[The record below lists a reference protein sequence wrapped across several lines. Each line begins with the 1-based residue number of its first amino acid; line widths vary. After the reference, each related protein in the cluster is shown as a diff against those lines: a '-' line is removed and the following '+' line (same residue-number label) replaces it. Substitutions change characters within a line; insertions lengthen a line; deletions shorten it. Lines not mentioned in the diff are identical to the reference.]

1 VLRVLRLLTS
11 LIGLGVLALCAAAP
25 ATFAKGGKSSA
36 SGPGT
41 DVNRSSIYGLA
52 PSAYHSA
59 GFAGSGFRSMRTY
72 NGHIRGSAFT
82 GTAGGTSWHRA
93 AGFNYLLSG
102 FHSKAF
108 NAAQLNAESDG
119 MRKAVH
125 ANKLASSQTA
135 SSIKKVSF
143 SDGDF
148 VSHNGLGIGSNLKLG
163 GSSRGSSRSPLEN
176 SALSNSMLEHNGP
189 IFTADDGHSKS
200 SMKSGGGDSRRR
212 GEGAEQRNSPFQSR
226 LGGASDDGRMTYAQR
241 RRQRL
246 MRERVSGTDEDQ
258 SNRSS
263 RRQSYLDESE

>member
-1 VLRVLRLLTS
+1 
-11 LIGLGVLALCAAAP
+11 LALFAAAP

-82 GTAGGTSWHRA
+82 GTAGGTWHRA

-119 MRKAVH
+119 MRKSLH

-135 SSIKKVSF
+135 STIKTVSF

-163 GSSRGSSRSPLEN
+163 GSSRGSNRSPLEN
-176 SALSNSMLEHNGP
+176 SALRNSMLEHNGP

-200 SMKSGGGDSRRR
+200 SMKSGDGDSRRR
-212 GEGAEQRNSPFQSR
+212 EGAERNSAFQSR
-226 LGGASDDGRMTYAQR
+226 LKGAGDDGRMTYAQR

-246 MRERVSGTDEDQ
+246 MRERMSGTDEDQ